1 MNTKQSKTKIPYFQD
16 ADGFCY
22 PLTNFNVPENGV
34 VTLYQ
39 CNAGY
44 NPVYDV
50 HTDCMLAYVYG
61 INNGGALD
69 SWVKAKHTYGDK
81 TVIGLMVAINR
92 DSGEYVEEYAGE
104 RGLMDVQ
111 TRADGTFRQHSV
123 MGPHNIYY
131 MVPTEPYVEYKW
143 KVLQHFLDTGFVK
156 VVTFEEPE
164 LWNDAGYSEGFKEEW
179 VKYYKMPFQDP
190 RESAQARYRSQF
202 LKAWLFYDAVR
213 KLSER
218 VKEKYPDIQV
228 ILPSHSIDDYCAH
241 GIATNLSM
249 FSSVPQVDGFIGQTW
264 SDGVVR
270 PLPFAGEEC
279 ENPFATAVTQYR
291 SYRPFLKKEHA
302 LYLLQDPASDNGSL
316 TQAQKEERW
325 KKTVVASVM
334 QDDTV
339 LSQFTIWPQRAF
351 SAATPDYRS
360 IQLNIYKMY
369 YEMAGLQGA
378 IYAGSSGIGFGLS
391 DTASWCIGEEHNP
404 TGKSLATIFGISM
417 QLIEDCILPDI
428 IALDTLTDVNQL
440 AHMRVL
446 LVAYDVMKP
455 LSETVNDVLAR
466 WVKQG
471 GRLLVVGG
479 DDGFTHMEEAWWS
492 QKGTTPLKD
501 LLAKVDVSATVSSA
515 QLCDGIP
522 ALRGNDLSPETR
534 IQGEY
539 AKRALAFEGET
550 LVPVMTANGKTVAFT
565 AKAGQGVI
573 GALGLPS
580 SYFSLSRANEDLLRT
595 LWQIMLEGDSVGYVP
610 ADTIAACRGQYIA
623 LWGSKDLAFNE
634 DKVYLNLF
642 DSALTPLKGGLLEKG
657 LTAFLFDVTDQLNT
671 KRPCLLFTG
680 GVEQAPTV
688 TTENSVTFTIAQP
701 ADSTS
706 SSMIYHAGRK
716 VKALTAVTSDGA
728 QVTLERKAY
737 PEFDMELLQYY
748 CTNID
753 TPLTVTVEWEA

>member
-1 MNTKQSKTKIPYFQD
+1 MNTKQQKIQIPYFQN

-81 TVIGLMVAINR
+81 TVIGHMVAINR

-164 LWNDAGYSEGFKEEW
+164 LWNDAGFSEGFKEEW

-190 RESAQARYRSQF
+190 RESAQARYRSQY

-270 PLPFAGEEC
+270 PLPYAGEER

-302 LYLLQDPASDNGSL
+302 LYLLQDSYPSPKRRTL
-316 TQAQKEERW
+316 EEDGCGIGHARRYCAF
-325 KKTVVASVM
+325 TVYH
-334 QDDTV
+334 
-339 LSQFTIWPQRAF
+339 L
-351 SAATPDYRS
+351 AATGVFCRYSRLSHHSIERVQNVLRNGRS
-360 IQLNIYKMY
+360 ARRDLCGLVWYWVRFVRYCQL
-369 YEMAGLQGA
+369 
-378 IYAGSSGIGFGLS
+378 
-391 DTASWCIGEEHNP
+391 
-404 TGKSLATIFGISM
+404 
-417 QLIEDCILPDI
+417 
-428 IALDTLTDVNQL
+428 
-440 AHMRVL
+440 
-446 LVAYDVMKP
+446 
-455 LSETVNDVLAR
+455 
-466 WVKQG
+466 
-471 GRLLVVGG
+471 
-479 DDGFTHMEEAWWS
+479 
-492 QKGTTPLKD
+492 
-501 LLAKVDVSATVSSA
+501 
-515 QLCDGIP
+515 
-522 ALRGNDLSPETR
+522 
-534 IQGEY
+534 
-539 AKRALAFEGET
+539 
-550 LVPVMTANGKTVAFT
+550 
-565 AKAGQGVI
+565 
-573 GALGLPS
+573 
-580 SYFSLSRANEDLLRT
+580 
-595 LWQIMLEGDSVGYVP
+595 
-610 ADTIAACRGQYIA
+610 
-623 LWGSKDLAFNE
+623 
-634 DKVYLNLF
+634 VY
-642 DSALTPLKGGLLEKG
+642 
-657 LTAFLFDVTDQLNT
+657 
-671 KRPCLLFTG
+671 
-680 GVEQAPTV
+680 
-688 TTENSVTFTIAQP
+688 
-701 ADSTS
+701 
-706 SSMIYHAGRK
+706 
-716 VKALTAVTSDGA
+716 
-728 QVTLERKAY
+728 
-737 PEFDMELLQYY
+737 
-748 CTNID
+748 
-753 TPLTVTVEWEA
+753 W